1 MKSMKRK
8 RQLVSVNEAA
18 QILGL
23 SHWTLR
29 GWANRGMVASHRLS
43 TRLMFDRDEIDRV
56 IRETERPRLAD
67 RRQSK
72 TSESFS
78 GEVSKRGER

>member
-1 MKSMKRK
+1 MKGFKHKRH
-8 RQLVSVNEAA
+8 LVSVNEAT

-56 IRETERPRLAD
+56 IRETERPSLAN
-67 RRQSK
+67 RRQPK
-72 TSESFS
+72 TSERLS
-78 GEVSKRGER
+78 GEISKWRER